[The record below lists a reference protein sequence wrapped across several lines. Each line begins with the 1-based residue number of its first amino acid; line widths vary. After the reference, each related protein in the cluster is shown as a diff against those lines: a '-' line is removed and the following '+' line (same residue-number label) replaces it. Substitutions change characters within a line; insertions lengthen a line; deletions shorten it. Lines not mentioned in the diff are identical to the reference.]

1 VSVYY
6 DVLNHI
12 SIDSSI
18 NHTKASERAC
28 AAMHLQYAQ
37 PNDLS
42 ILDRGYN
49 AFWLYALYE
58 AKNQPFCMRAKINR
72 GKQFKAFADS
82 GEAQTV
88 ITLTPNKKSVGQ
100 CKEKG
105 LPRSGCGW
113 NGTKISIDISVILH
127 PKEFTAIYIDV
138 PSDIAPESEKNIRST
153 DVVIQLNTGET
164 IAASMSRSNQ
174 WGQSN

>member
-1 VSVYY
+1 
-6 DVLNHI
+6 
-12 SIDSSI
+12 
-18 NHTKASERAC
+18 
-28 AAMHLQYAQ
+28 
-37 PNDLS
+37 
-42 ILDRGYN
+42 
-49 AFWLYALYE
+49 
-58 AKNQPFCMRAKINR
+58 MRAKINR